1 MNGHTDSDVGL
12 PFAYA
17 TRQEL
22 EMVNQLPVNTNKTNI
37 QHKEELS
44 MDLYS
49 LSRHYFIPVQNYIN
63 MRIYNAIYMRW
74 TRNLRHDKV

>member
-22 EMVNQLPVNTNKTNI
+22 EMVNQLPVNKNKTYI

-44 MDLYS
+44 
-49 LSRHYFIPVQNYIN
+49 RHYFIRVQNYIN
-63 MRIYNAIYMRW
+63 MRIYNAIYIR
-74 TRNLRHDKV
+74 